1 MNIYTLSSAIYSALP
16 EGYDTTVTNG
26 TCLNDTIKVTK
37 DNSHIAMYIGL
48 DDTATGVLNASVY
61 DESDPEEN
69 ELLEE
74 GIYWDT
80 ENGATIGTIAKRYRQ
95 KHLKQHLQ
103 QQQRKVRPC
112 TA

>member
-1 MNIYTLSSAIYSALP
+1 MNIHTLSSEIYSALP

-37 DNSHIAMYIGL
+37 DNSHIAMYIGM

-61 DESDPEEN
+61 DESSNAED
-69 ELLEE
+69 ELLEN

-80 ENGATIGTIAKRYRQ
+80 EHGATVDTIANDIT
-95 KHLKQHLQ
+95 KHI
-103 QQQRKVRPC
+103 
-112 TA
+112 